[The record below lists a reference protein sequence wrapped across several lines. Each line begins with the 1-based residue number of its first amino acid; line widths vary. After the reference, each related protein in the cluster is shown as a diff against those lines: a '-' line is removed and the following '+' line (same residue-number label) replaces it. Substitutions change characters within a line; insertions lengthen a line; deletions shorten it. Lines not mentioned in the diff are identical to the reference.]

1 MKRQNPKKRVETMA
15 NDGIELMR
23 HALGVHLRGK
33 KWTAPYRNHFVAG
46 AKDEPVWRELVASG
60 HARIVRMSSVL
71 TGGDPCFAVTDKGRA
86 EALAGLK
93 LPKTSESQSEK
104 P

>member
-1 MKRQNPKKRVETMA
+1 MSDR
-15 NDGIELMR
+15 IELMR
-23 HALGVHLRGK
+23 HALGVQLRGK

-46 AKDEPVWRELVASG
+46 AKDEQVWRELVESG
-60 HARIVRMSSVL
+60 HARLVRMASEL

-93 LPKTSESQSEK
+93 LPRTAAESQPDEK